1 MASISHQ
8 SPSWMVRN
16 APFLTG
22 QFRASAQAVLRDWP
36 RAPAR
41 NRPRLSSFL
50 AGTRPTQLSDQ
61 PTSAGTLNSLRSVFA
76 PIPSTTADIAPT
88 SLGNYVREHEREH
101 PRLNTPPR
109 EPSLQA
115 SGPAAAPE
123 NRQRSMDSAV
133 LHKGLDRSEQQALL
147 LWRFGDFGLL
157 RRRRRKGCFRFRFR
171 FRFGFGFQGERV
183 RRRGR
188 TTFTKCCGRS
198 FGLTPRNCWR
208 RG

>member
-8 SPSWMVRN
+8 SPSWVVGN
-16 APFLTG
+16 APFFTG

-36 RAPAR
+36 KAPAR

-50 AGTRPTQLSDQ
+50 ARTRPTQLSDQ

-76 PIPSTTADIAPT
+76 PIPSTTAEIAPT
-88 SLGNYVREHEREH
+88 SLGNYVSEHELEQ
-101 PRLNTPPR
+101 PRLSTPPR

-123 NRQRSMDSAV
+123 NRQPSMDSAV
-133 LHKGLDRSEQQALL
+133 LHKGLDRSEQQAWL

-157 RRRRRKGCFRFRFR
+157 RRRREGCFQFRLGFRFR
-171 FRFGFGFQGERV
+171 FQGERV
-183 RRRGR
+183 RRSGR
-188 TTFTKCCGRS
+188 AAFTKCRGRS
-198 FGLTPRNCWR
+198 FGLTARNCGR